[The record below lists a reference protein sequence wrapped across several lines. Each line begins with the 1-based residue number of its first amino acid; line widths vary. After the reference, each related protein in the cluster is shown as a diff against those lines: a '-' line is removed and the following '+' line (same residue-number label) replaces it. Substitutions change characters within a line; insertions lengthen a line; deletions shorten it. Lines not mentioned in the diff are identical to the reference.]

1 VTVEL
6 GEGLRERKRRQ
17 TRQAIAREALD
28 LFARQGFADTTIPQI
43 AEGAGVSPRTVSAY
57 FPHKE
62 DLAFPESEEAFGRLA
77 SRLRDRD
84 AGETAADALRSWL
97 DAWLCESGGDD
108 QRAMRRRVIDA
119 DESLRANEQ
128 RHLLRAQELMT
139 EAIAHDLGVSPNAL
153 EPQMAAAATVSI
165 FAQLGEYVDGDLDDE
180 AQRAAA
186 LALVDRALVFIGGGV
201 SALRSPS

>member
-6 GEGLRERKRRQ
+6 EEGLRERKRRR
-17 TRQAIAREALD
+17 TRQEIARAALE
-28 LFARQGFADTTIPQI
+28 LFARQGFAETTIPQI
-43 AEGAGVSPRTVSAY
+43 AEAAGVSPRTVSAY

-62 DLAFPESEEAFGRLA
+62 DLAFPDSDEAFGRLEA
-77 SRLRDRD
+77 RLRDRD
-84 AGETAADALRSWL
+84 PGETATQALRSWL
-97 DAWLCESGGDD
+97 DAWLCDSMPDH
-108 QRAMRRRVIDA
+108 QHALQRRVIDA

-128 RHLLRAQELMT
+128 RHLLRAQQLMT
-139 EAIAHDLGVSPNAL
+139 EAIAQDLGVPPDAL

-165 FAQLGEYVDGDLDDE
+165 FAKLGDYLDGDLADE

-201 SALRSPS
+201 SALRSGR